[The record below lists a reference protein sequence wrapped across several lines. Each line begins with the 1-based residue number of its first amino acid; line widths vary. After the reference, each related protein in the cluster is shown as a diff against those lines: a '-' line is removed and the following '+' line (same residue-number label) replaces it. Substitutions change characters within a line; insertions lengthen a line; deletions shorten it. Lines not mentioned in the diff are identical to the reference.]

1 MSAHPEGNPAM
12 LAIRSLLLPLL
23 VALALPALADEAEI
37 RKNLAQRLPEF
48 PKIDEVTKSAVP
60 GLWEVRIGN
69 EILYTDA
76 EGDHIFEGELIDTK
90 NKANLTRQRIAKLTA
105 IKFDELPLKDAMVI
119 KQGNGSRKLAVFAD
133 PNCGYCKRL
142 ERDLVA
148 LKDVTIY
155 NFVYPVLGPDSNDKS
170 RAIWCS
176 KDAMKT
182 WRDWMIDGVT
192 PPRAMGKCDDAAIQR
207 TLDYG
212 KKYRINGTP
221 AIVFENGDRVP
232 GALPA
237 AELAKRID
245 EAKKPKS

>member
-1 MSAHPEGNPAM
+1 MPT
-12 LAIRSLLLPLL
+12 IRSLLLPLL
-23 VALALPALADEAEI
+23 VALSLPTLADEAEI

-48 PKIDEVTKSAVP
+48 PKIDEVSKTPLP
-60 GLWEVRIGN
+60 GIWELRIGN
-69 EILYTDA
+69 EVLYTDA
-76 EGDHIFEGELIDTK
+76 DGTYLIQGELIDTK
-90 NKANLTRQRIAKLTA
+90 TKSNLTQQRITKLTA
-105 IKFDELPLKDAMVI
+105 IKFDELPVKDSMVI

-142 ERDLVA
+142 ERDLLA

-155 NFVYPVLGPDSNDKS
+155 NFVYPVLGPDSNEKS

-207 TLDYG
+207 NLEYG

-221 AIVFENGDRVP
+221 AIIFENGERVP

>member
-1 MSAHPEGNPAM
+1 M
-12 LAIRSLLLPLL
+12 LTLRSLLLPLL
-23 VALALPALADEAEI
+23 VALALPAWADEAEI

-48 PKIDEVTKSAVP
+48 PKIDEVTKTPVP

-69 EILYTDA
+69 EVLYTDA
-76 EGDHIFEGELIDTK
+76 DGSHIFEGELIDTK

-105 IKFDELPLKDAMVI
+105 IKFDDLPIKDSLVI
-119 KQGNGSRKLAVFAD
+119 KQGNGSRRLAVFAD

-155 NFVYPVLGPDSNDKS
+155 NFVYPVLGPDSDQKS

-182 WRDWMIDGVT
+182 WRDWMLDGVA
-192 PPRAMGKCDDAAIQR
+192 PPRAMGQCNDAAITR
-207 TLDYG
+207 TVEYG
-212 KKYRINGTP
+212 KKHRINGTP
-221 AIVFENGDRVP
+221 AIIFENGDRVP

-237 AELAKRID
+237 AELAKRLD

>member
-1 MSAHPEGNPAM
+1 M
-12 LAIRSLLLPLL
+12 LNVRSTLLPLL
-23 VALALPALADEAEI
+23 VAVALPALADEAAI

-48 PKIDEVTKSAVP
+48 PKIDEVSKTALP
-60 GLWEVRIGN
+60 GIWELRIGS
-69 EILYTDA
+69 EVLYTDE
-76 EGDHIFEGELIDTK
+76 EGNHLIQGELIDTK
-90 NKANLTRQRIAKLTA
+90 TKNNLTQQRINKLTA

-207 TLDYG
+207 TIDYG
-212 KKYRINGTP
+212 KKFRINGTP

-237 AELAKRID
+237 AELAKRLD

>member
-1 MSAHPEGNPAM
+1 MFTV
-12 LAIRSLLLPLL
+12 RSVLLPLL
-23 VALALPALADEAEI
+23 VALALPAWADEAEI
-37 RKNLAQRLPEF
+37 RKNLPQRLPEF
-48 PKIDEVTKSAVP
+48 PKIDEVTKTPAP

-69 EILYTDA
+69 EVLYTDA
-76 EGDHIFEGELIDTK
+76 DGSHIFEGELIDTR
-90 NKANLTRQRIAKLTA
+90 NKANLTRARIAKLTA
-105 IKFDELPLKDAMVI
+105 IKFDDLPIKDAMVI
-119 KQGNGSRKLAVFAD
+119 KQGNGSRRLAVFAD

-155 NFVYPVLGPDSNDKS
+155 NFVYPVLGPDSDQKS

-182 WRDWMIDGVT
+182 WRDWMLDGVA
-192 PPRAMGKCDDAAIQR
+192 PPRAMGQCNDAAITR
-207 TLDYG
+207 TIEYG
-212 KKYRINGTP
+212 KKHRINGTP
-221 AIVFENGDRVP
+221 AIIFENGDRVP

-237 AELAKRID
+237 AELAKRLD

>member
-1 MSAHPEGNPAM
+1 M
-12 LAIRSLLLPLL
+12 LSSRTLLLSLLAGLSLS
-23 VALALPALADEAEI
+23 ALADEAVI

-48 PKIDEVTKSAVP
+48 PKIDEVSKTASP
-60 GLWEVRIGN
+60 GLWELRIGN
-69 EILYTDA
+69 EVLYTDA
-76 EGDHIFEGELIDTK
+76 DGSHIFQGELIDTK
-90 NKANLTRQRIAKLTA
+90 TKNNLTQQRLTKLTA
-105 IKFDELPLKDAMVI
+105 IKFDELPLKDALVI
-119 KQGNGSRKLAVFAD
+119 KQGNGSRKLAVFGD

-155 NFVYPVLGPDSNDKS
+155 NFIYPVLGPDSNEKS

-182 WRDWMIDGVT
+182 WRDWMLDGVA

-207 TLDYG
+207 NIEYG

-221 AIVFENGDRVP
+221 AIVFENGERVP

-237 AELAKRID
+237 AELAKRMD

>member
-1 MSAHPEGNPAM
+1 MQNV
-12 LAIRSLLLPLL
+12 RSTLLPLL
-23 VALALPALADEAEI
+23 VAVALPVLADEAAI

-48 PKIDEVTKSAVP
+48 PKIDEVSKTALP
-60 GLWEVRIGN
+60 GIWELRIGS
-69 EILYTDA
+69 EVLYTDE
-76 EGDHIFEGELIDTK
+76 EGNHLIQGELIDTK
-90 NKANLTRQRIAKLTA
+90 TKNNLTQQRINKLTA

-155 NFVYPVLGPDSNDKS
+155 NFVYPVLGPDSNEKS

-192 PPRAMGKCDDAAIQR
+192 PPRAMGKCDDAAITR
-207 TLDYG
+207 TIEYG

>member
-1 MSAHPEGNPAM
+1 M
-12 LAIRSLLLPLL
+12 LTIRNLLLPLL
-23 VALALPALADEAEI
+23 VAFALPALADEAEI
-37 RKNLAQRLPEF
+37 RKNLSQRLPEF
-48 PKIDEVTKSAVP
+48 PKIDEVTKTAVP

-76 EGDHIFEGELIDTK
+76 TGDHIFEGELIDTK
-90 NKANLTRQRIAKLTA
+90 NKANVTRQRIAKLTA
-105 IKFDELPLKDAMVI
+105 IKFDELPLKDALVI

-155 NFVYPVLGPDSNDKS
+155 NFIYPVLGPDSNEKS

-207 TLDYG
+207 TIDYG

-237 AELAKRID
+237 AELAKRLD
-245 EAKKPKS
+245 EGKKPKS

>member
-1 MSAHPEGNPAM
+1 MPTF
-12 LAIRSLLLPLL
+12 RSLLLPPLI
-23 VALALPALADEAEI
+23 ALALPVWADEAVI

-48 PKIDEVTKSAVP
+48 PKIDEVTRTPVP
-60 GLWEVRIGN
+60 GIWEVRVGS
-69 EILYTDA
+69 EVLYSDA
-76 EGDHIFEGELIDTK
+76 DGSHIFEGELIDTK
-90 NKANLTRQRIAKLTA
+90 NKANLTRERIAKLTA
-105 IKFDELPLKDAMVI
+105 IKFDELPIKDAMVI

-155 NFVYPVLGPDSNDKS
+155 NFVYPVLGPDSNEKS

-182 WRDWMIDGVT
+182 WRDWMLDGVT
-192 PPRAMGKCDDAAIQR
+192 PPRAMGQCDDAAILR
-207 TLDYG
+207 TVAYG

-221 AIVFENGDRVP
+221 ALIFENGERVP
-232 GALPA
+232 GAMSGA
-237 AELAKRID
+237 DLAKRLD
-245 EAKKPKS
+245 EARKPKS

>member
-1 MSAHPEGNPAM
+1 MQNV
-12 LAIRSLLLPLL
+12 RSTLLPLL
-23 VALALPALADEAEI
+23 VAVALPVLADEAAI

-48 PKIDEVTKSAVP
+48 PKIDEVSKTALP
-60 GLWEVRIGN
+60 GIWELRIGS
-69 EILYTDA
+69 EVLYTDE
-76 EGDHIFEGELIDTK
+76 EGNHLIQGELIDTK
-90 NKANLTRQRIAKLTA
+90 TKNNLTQQRINKLTA
-105 IKFDELPLKDAMVI
+105 IKFDELPLKDAMII

-155 NFVYPVLGPDSNDKS
+155 NFVYPVLGPDSNEKS

-207 TLDYG
+207 TIDYG

-237 AELAKRID
+237 AELAKRLD